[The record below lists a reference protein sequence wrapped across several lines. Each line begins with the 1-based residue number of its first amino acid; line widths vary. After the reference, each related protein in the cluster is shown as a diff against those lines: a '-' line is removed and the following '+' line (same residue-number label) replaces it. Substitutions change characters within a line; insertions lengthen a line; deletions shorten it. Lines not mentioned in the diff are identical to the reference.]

1 MGKLTTYG
9 MMASLDGYVA
19 DPQGD
24 FSWVPIDEE
33 LHLFANNEARKHGTE
48 IYGRRMY
55 ETMVYWETHEE
66 QKDRPAY
73 EDEFARIWRG
83 FDKLVVSS
91 TLDKVSSAKTRIVR
105 EVQPDEI
112 RRLKAASEKDISV
125 AGPTLA
131 AAFIN
136 EGLVDEYTL
145 YYVPV
150 VVGGGTPMFTH
161 IDRRLDLELIEQHRF
176 ASGVVFMRYAPR
188 NKGD

>member
-1 MGKLTTYG
+1 MGKLTYG

-19 DPQGD
+19 DSRSKFD
-24 FSWVPIDEE
+24 WVPIDEE
-33 LHLFANNEARKHGTE
+33 IHLFANDEARRCGTE

-66 QKDRPAY
+66 QKDRPTY

-83 FDKLVVSS
+83 HDKLVVSS
-91 TLDKVSSAKTRIVR
+91 TLDKVSSANTRIVR

-112 RRLKAASEKDISV
+112 RRLKADSEKDMAV

-131 AAFIN
+131 ARFIN

-150 VVGGGTPMFTH
+150 VVGGGRPMFTH
-161 IDRRLDLELIEQHRF
+161 VDKRLDLELIEQRRF
-176 ASGVVFMRYAPR
+176 GSGVVFMRYVPR
-188 NKGD
+188 NKGDG